1 MPLVSIQIKCL
12 STKTQNNSQ
21 IHTFNRCTE
30 PKLPPDQNNSSKE
43 ESLYYAKHPI
53 DKSRCKSKKAA
64 LVSHAEDYSVD
75 DVEPSNP
82 ESKACNADNTGD
94 EVCTIDIKCNLL
106 DTMDLDADNTSQLDE
121 DRNFIDAED
130 EDGENFNLN
139 DDIEEELGQE
149 SEKKRKRKRKNEDE
163 DDDDD
168 WAKTHQ
174 RTRQSK
180 SAAPSVN
187 KQRNAQG
194 GTSMEMKERKKKVK
208 PDDDTS
214 VSILDLAINV

>member
-149 SEKKRKRKRKNEDE
+149 SEKKRKRKNEDE
-163 DDDDD
+163 DNDDD